1 MVRLYDIFPAGLCF
15 VLVFEFMASDLA
27 EMIADWSVAPLR
39 PAQSKR
45 YLQMLL
51 RGLEYMHGQGIMHRD
66 IKPANL
72 LIRWGGIRFVCI
84 T

>member
-1 MVRLYDIFPAGLCF
+1 MVRLYDIFPAGLGF

-27 EMIADWSVAPLR
+27 EMIADWSSAPLR

-51 RGLEYMHGQGIMHRD
+51 RGMAYLHETGIMHRD

-72 LIRWGGIRFVCI
+72 LIRCLDLL
-84 T
+84 